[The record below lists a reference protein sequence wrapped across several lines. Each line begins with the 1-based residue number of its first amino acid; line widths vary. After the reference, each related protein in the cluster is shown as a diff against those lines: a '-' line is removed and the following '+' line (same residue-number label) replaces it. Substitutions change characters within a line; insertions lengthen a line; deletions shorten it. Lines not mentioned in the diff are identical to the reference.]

1 VIGPENIC
9 LGGDWTKRLH
19 ELMPAPAPPDGL
31 LPPGLTEGTTIAGLS
46 GPEEYPALVT
56 ALRSRGWEGEQL
68 DGLLYANLLRLL
80 RESLPA

>member
-1 VIGPENIC
+1 
-9 LGGDWTKRLH
+9 
-19 ELMPAPAPPDGL
+19 MPAPAPPDGL